1 MSCYPSKRYRDL
13 IATHLA
19 FENIFGIGAKDGHK
33 GRSGFI
39 TNPTTGAL
47 VVSPVLRM
55 KVRKALKAK
64 LRRMKFR
71 LYFRLAVPYFS
82 KIKLKCGNVA
92 INIIRNLNCRLL
104 YMFIR

>member
-1 MSCYPSKRYRDL
+1 MSYHPLKRYRNFE
-13 IATHLA
+13 ITHPA
-19 FENIFGIGAKDGHK
+19 SENIFGIGAEDGRK

-47 VVSPVLRM
+47 EVSPVLRM
-55 KVRKALKAK
+55 KVRKALKAE

-71 LYFRLAVPYFS
+71 LYFRFAGLYFS
-82 KIKLKCGNVA
+82 KIKLECGNVA

-104 YMFIR
+104 YKLIR